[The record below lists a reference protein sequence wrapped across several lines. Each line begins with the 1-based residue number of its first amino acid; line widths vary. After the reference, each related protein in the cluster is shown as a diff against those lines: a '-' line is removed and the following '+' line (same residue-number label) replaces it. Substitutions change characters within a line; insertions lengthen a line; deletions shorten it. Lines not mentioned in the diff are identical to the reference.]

1 MSPGAAHRVDH
12 RVGPEPLTLLIV
24 SWYSWCSYFTN
35 LSVSV
40 NQ

>member
-1 MSPGAAHRVDH
+1 MGPGAAHPL
-12 RVGPEPLTLLIV
+12 VGPEPLTLLMLL
-24 SWYSWCSYFTN
+24 WYSWCNFFTK